1 VPYTHLGVHNAGAH
15 EQLVLAL
22 AELRTEFGLPD
33 GFQPEVLSELQHTM
47 VQLDLPPNDLRHLP
61 FLTVDP
67 PTSRDLDQ
75 AMYLERA
82 GNGYVVQ
89 YAIADVPSFVAPGGA
104 LDAETRRRGQTI
116 YTPDGK
122 VPLHP
127 AQMSEDAA
135 SLLPNVDRPAFVW
148 RIALDADANTSSFQ
162 LARAMI
168 RSRAQLDYEQAQ
180 SLAEGVF
187 EASGQADDSLAATLR
202 LLKEIGVKRI
212 RLEHQRGGASLNVP
226 QQEVEFADGNYRLV
240 FRPAF
245 PIEDWNAQISLLT
258 GMAAAELM
266 LQGKVGILRTMPE
279 PDRQAMER
287 YRLQTLALG
296 TPWPEDVPYGDY
308 LRTLDTSQPRQA
320 ALMHAAASLFR
331 GAGYTAF
338 DGDRPD
344 KTLQA
349 AVAASYAHTTAPLRR
364 LVDRFVLVT
373 CEALCAGNDVPEWVR
388 QALPQL
394 PGLMAASDQ
403 LAGQVNRAVL
413 DTVEAAILSGHV
425 GMEFDAVVVAGP
437 RGNGN
442 GNGHPGAHG
451 HPNGNGQA
459 GTNGH
464 SIGTGHPNGTGSNGN
479 GQAEGSS
486 SGIGNGQATRQ
497 QPLRSTI
504 QIKDPAV
511 SAYCEGALE
520 PGTSLRVQLVTADI
534 PGRKV
539 LFRPVEPVHGTV

>member
-1 VPYTHLGVHNAGAH
+1 VPYTHLGVHHAGAH

-33 GFQPEVLSELQHTM
+33 GFEPEVLSELQHTM
-47 VQLDLPPNDLRHLP
+47 VQLDLPTKNLRHLP
-61 FLTVDP
+61 FLTIDP

-89 YAIADVPSFVAPGGA
+89 YAIADVPSFVPPGGA

-148 RIALDADANTSSFQ
+148 RIELDADANASSFQ
-162 LARAMI
+162 LTRAMI
-168 RSRAQLDYEQAQ
+168 RSRVQLDYEQAQ
-180 SLAEGVF
+180 ALAESVPD
-187 EASGQADDSLAATLR
+187 ASGPADGSPAATLR

-240 FRPAF
+240 FRPAL

-266 LQGKVGILRTMPE
+266 LQGNVGILRTMPE

-308 LRTLDTSQPRQA
+308 LRTLDTTQPRQA

-338 DGDRPD
+338 DGDRPE

-364 LVDRFVLVT
+364 LVDRFVLIT
-373 CEALCAGNDVPEWVR
+373 CEALCAGNDVPSWVR

-413 DTVEAAILSGHV
+413 DTVEAAILSGQV
-425 GMEFDAVVVAGP
+425 GMEFDAVVVAGS

-442 GNGHPGAHG
+442 GNGHSNG

-459 GTNGH
+459 E
-464 SIGTGHPNGTGSNGN
+464 GSNPGNGN
-479 GQAEGSS
+479 GQAEGSNP
-486 SGIGNGQATRQ
+486 GNGNGQATRQ

-539 LFRPVEPVHGTV
+539 LFRPVQPVNGTV

>member
-1 VPYTHLGVHNAGAH
+1 
-15 EQLVLAL
+15 
-22 AELRTEFGLPD
+22 
-33 GFQPEVLSELQHTM
+33 
-47 VQLDLPPNDLRHLP
+47 
-61 FLTVDP
+61 
-67 PTSRDLDQ
+67 
-75 AMYLERA
+75 
-82 GNGYVVQ
+82 
-89 YAIADVPSFVAPGGA
+89 
-104 LDAETRRRGQTI
+104 
-116 YTPDGK
+116 
-122 VPLHP
+122 
-127 AQMSEDAA
+127 
-135 SLLPNVDRPAFVW
+135 
-148 RIALDADANTSSFQ
+148 
-162 LARAMI
+162 
-168 RSRAQLDYEQAQ
+168 
-180 SLAEGVF
+180 
-187 EASGQADDSLAATLR
+187 
-202 LLKEIGVKRI
+202 
-212 RLEHQRGGASLNVP
+212 
-226 QQEVEFADGNYRLV
+226 
-240 FRPAF
+240 
-245 PIEDWNAQISLLT
+245 
-258 GMAAAELM
+258 
-266 LQGKVGILRTMPE
+266 MPE

-338 DGDRPD
+338 DGDRPE

-364 LVDRFVLVT
+364 LVDRFVLIT
-373 CEALCAGNDVPEWVR
+373 CEALCAGNDVPSWVR

-442 GNGHPGAHG
+442 GNGHSNG

-459 GTNGH
+459 E
-464 SIGTGHPNGTGSNGN
+464 GSNPGN
-479 GQAEGSS
+479 
-486 SGIGNGQATRQ
+486 GNGQATRQ

-539 LFRPVEPVHGTV
+539 LFRPVQPVNGTV